1 APDDGYVSNLK
12 LYKGQLVS
20 PGQALFGFIDNKK
33 WWIDAN
39 FKETD
44 LDRIKP
50 GQKVEIELDMYS
62 HSYAGKVDSIS
73 YATGSVF
80 SLLPPENATGNW
92 VKVTQ
97 RLPVK
102 IILKNDL
109 KYTLRRGGNATV
121 KVDTL

>member
-1 APDDGYVSNLK
+1 
-12 LYKGQLVS
+12 
-20 PGQALFGFIDNKK
+20 
-33 WWIDAN
+33 
-39 FKETD
+39 
-44 LDRIKP
+44 
-50 GQKVEIELDMYS
+50 MYS

-97 RLPVK
+97 RFPVK

-109 KYTLRRGGNATV
+109 KYPLRVGASATV

>member
-1 APDDGYVSNLK
+1 
-12 LYKGQLVS
+12 
-20 PGQALFGFIDNKK
+20 DNKK

-62 HSYAGKVDSIS
+62 HSFAGKVDSIS

-80 SLLPPENATGNW
+80 SLLPPENSTGNW
-92 VKVTQ
+92 GKVTQ
-97 RLPVK
+97 RFPVK
-102 IILKNDL
+102 IRLKNDP
-109 KYTLRRGGNATV
+109 K
-121 KVDTL
+121 